1 MEKAQE
7 MLEGYE
13 GGNLESGF
21 SEFGGCRHNCAAC
34 RLNATTNY
42 IVKSGKKRAARVR
55 ECNSNGSP
63 YFGLNRTKNRIPSHV
78 LSNNGLCLRACSCTV
93 RVTIFSMVQ

>member
-34 RLNATTNY
+34 RLNATTDY
-42 IVKSGKKRAARVR
+42 I
-55 ECNSNGSP
+55 
-63 YFGLNRTKNRIPSHV
+63 
-78 LSNNGLCLRACSCTV
+78 
-93 RVTIFSMVQ
+93 